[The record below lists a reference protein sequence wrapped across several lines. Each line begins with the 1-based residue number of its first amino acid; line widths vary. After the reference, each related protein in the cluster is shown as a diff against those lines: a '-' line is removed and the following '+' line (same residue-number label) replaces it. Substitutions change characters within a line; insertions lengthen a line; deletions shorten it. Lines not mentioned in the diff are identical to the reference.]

1 LSEMGEAPATYIAEF
16 VGTFLLVFTVG
27 CNVLTAS
34 ATWAVTSI
42 AAVLMVSIWALG
54 SVSGG
59 NFNPAVSLTLGL
71 SGKMEWKE
79 VAIYCVV
86 QIVAGIC
93 AGLCFAAMLWKVVNV
108 APKPGFGW
116 WEAMLAEVLYTF
128 VLCFVVLNVA
138 ASNKNGCGSLGGN
151 QQFYGLAIGF
161 VVVAGGY
168 GAGAISGGAFNPAVA
183 LGLDVSS
190 AGVGFGWGF
199 AYTGY
204 EIIGSALAAG
214 LFRVVR
220 PDDFG
225 GSADYE
231 LGTKCVSEFLGTYV
245 LVLTVGLNVLGG
257 SPAGAWSIAA
267 SLMVMIFALG
277 NCSGAHFNPAV
288 TIAIMI
294 SGRDCC
300 SPRDGAAYI
309 GTQLVAGVCA
319 SYTYAGMHHGNTF
332 ALEPAGGHNWAQAL
346 TAEFVY
352 TFVLC
357 FVVLS
362 VATVKTP
369 LSQYFGLAIG
379 SCVTVGGIAIG
390 NVSGGSLNPAVS
402 TGISAARIIGGG
414 HFYNCLIYSAAEIA
428 GAALAAGVFRVTHP
442 SEYAKGANLPILGA
456 APVRP

>member
-1 LSEMGEAPATYIAEF
+1 
-16 VGTFLLVFTVG
+16 
-27 CNVLTAS
+27 
-34 ATWAVTSI
+34 
-42 AAVLMVSIWALG
+42 LMVSIYALG
-54 SVSGG
+54 GVSGG
-59 NFNPAVSLTLGL
+59 NFNPAVSIALGL
-71 SGKMEWKE
+71 SSKMEWKE
-79 VAIYCVV
+79 VGIYCVV
-86 QIVAGIC
+86 QVIAGIC
-93 AGLCFAAMLWKVVNV
+93 AGLSFAAMLFKVVNV

-128 VLCFVVLNVA
+128 VLCFVVLNCA
-138 ASNKNGCGSLGGN
+138 ASTKNGCGSLDGQ

-161 VVVAGGY
+161 VVIAGGY

-204 EIIGSALAAG
+204 EIVGSALAAT

-225 GSADYE
+225 GSADYD
-231 LGTKCVSEFLGTYV
+231 LGTRCVSEFIGTFV

-267 SLMVMIFALG
+267 SLTVMIFALG

-288 TIAIMI
+288 TIAIVI
-294 SGRDCC
+294 SGRDKC
-300 SPRDGAAYI
+300 PLRDAGAYI
-309 GTQLVAGVCA
+309 ATQLVAGVCA
-319 SYTYAGMHHGNTF
+319 SYTYAGMHHGKSF
-332 ALEPAGGHNWAQAL
+332 PLEPVAPYAWSQAL
-346 TAEFVY
+346 GAEFVY

-362 VATVKTP
+362 VATVKSP

-414 HFYNCLIYSAAEIA
+414 LFYNCIIYSIAEIA
-428 GAALAAGVFRVTHP
+428 GAVAAAFVFKFTHP
-442 SEYAKGANLPILGA
+442 SEYAKGRLPIFGA
-456 APVRP
+456 MPVRP

>member
-1 LSEMGEAPATYIAEF
+1 MASR
-16 VGTFLLVFTVG
+16 LL
-27 CNVLTAS
+27 
-34 ATWAVTSI
+34 
-42 AAVLMVSIWALG
+42 
-54 SVSGG
+54 
-59 NFNPAVSLTLGL
+59 
-71 SGKMEWKE
+71 

-86 QIVAGIC
+86 QIAAGIC

-116 WEAMLAEVLYTF
+116 WEAFLAETLYTF

-138 ASNKNGCGSLGGN
+138 ASNKNGCGSLDGK

-190 AGVGFGWGF
+190 AGEGFGWGF

-214 LFRVVR
+214 LFRLVR

-245 LVLTVGLNVLGG
+245 LVLTVGLNVLSG

-288 TIAIMI
+288 TVAIMI
-294 SGRDCC
+294 SGRGCC
-300 SPRDGAAYI
+300 SLRDGGAYI
-309 GTQLVAGVCA
+309 VTQLVAGVCA
-319 SYTYAGMHHGNTF
+319 SYTYAAMHHGNTF
-332 ALEPAGGHNWAQAL
+332 ALEPAGGHSWAQAL
-346 TAEFVY
+346 SGEFVF

-362 VATVKTP
+362 VATVKSP

-379 SCVTVGGIAIG
+379 SCVTAGGIAIG

-402 TGISAARIIGGG
+402 VGISSARIIGGG
-414 HFYNCLIYSAAEIA
+414 HFYNCLVYSCAELA
-428 GAALAAGVFRVTHP
+428 GAAAAAGVFYATRPT
-442 SEYAKGANLPILGA
+442 EYKKGSLLPMKE
-456 APVRP
+456 

>member
-1 LSEMGEAPATYIAEF
+1 MGEAAPATYIAEF

-34 ATWAVTSI
+34 STWAVTSI
-42 AAVLMVSIWALG
+42 AAVLMVSIYALG
-54 SVSGG
+54 GVSGG
-59 NFNPAVSLTLGL
+59 NFNPAVSITLGL
-71 SGKMEWKE
+71 SEKMEWKE

-86 QIVAGIC
+86 QIIAGIC
-93 AGLCFAAMLWKVVNV
+93 AGLSFAAMLWKVVNV

-138 ASNKNGCGSLGGN
+138 ASNKNGCGSLDGK

-161 VVVAGGY
+161 VVIAGGY

-214 LFRVVR
+214 LFRLVR

-225 GSADYE
+225 GSPDYE
-231 LGTKCVSEFLGTYV
+231 LGTRCVSEFIGTYV

-288 TIAIMI
+288 TVAIMI
-294 SGRDCC
+294 SGRGCC
-300 SPRDGAAYI
+300 SPRDGGAYI
-309 GTQLVAGVCA
+309 VTQLVAGVCA
-319 SYTYAGMHHGNTF
+319 SYTYAGMHHGKTF
-332 ALEPAGGHNWAQAL
+332 ALEPAGGHNWSQAL
-346 TAEFVY
+346 AGEFVY

-362 VATVKTP
+362 VATVKSP

-379 SCVTVGGIAIG
+379 SCVTVGGVAIG

-402 TGISAARIIGGG
+402 TGISAARILGGG
-414 HFYNCLIYSAAEIA
+414 HFYNCLIYSAFEFM
-428 GAALAAGVFRVTHP
+428 GAAVAAGVFMCTHP
-442 SEYAKGANLPILGA
+442 SEYAKGPTLPLLGA
-456 APVRP
+456 APVKP